1 VEKINPVKYVPALVD
16 GDVVVADSFAIILY
30 LEDKY
35 PQNPL
40 LPQDLKKK
48 ALNLQIASI
57 VSSSIQPLRSLT
69 VLQYIEENL
78 GSEKKLPWVQ
88 LHINKGFTALE
99 KLLAGVAGKYA
110 TGDEVL
116 LVCPP
121 NPEFYLAA
129 IYSST
134 KPIWSYPHFKP
145 HSLKDNR
152 TRLPHLSSLSG
163 RLDYEYKAVNLLKG
177 EQLNPEFEKINP
189 VKYVP
194 ALVDGDIVVADSFAI
209 ILYLED
215 KYPQNP
221 LLPQDLK
228 KKALNLQIAS
238 IVSSGIQ
245 PLQNLP
251 VLINRTLQQYIEENL
266 GSEKKL
272 PWTQL
277 HINKGFTALEKLLA
291 GVAGKYA
298 TGDEVLLGDVFLAP
312 QIYAGVKR
320 FAIDMSNYPTLARL
334 HEAYMELPAFQAALP
349 ERQPDAP
356 SSP

>member
-1 VEKINPVKYVPALVD
+1 MGDSGEKLILYSYWRSTCSERARIALNLKGLDYEYKAVNLLKGEQSNPEFEKINPVKYVPALVD

-78 GSEKKLPWVQ
+78 GSEKKLQWAQ
-88 LHINKGFTALE
+88 L
-99 KLLAGVAGKYA
+99 
-110 TGDEVL
+110 
-116 LVCPP
+116 
-121 NPEFYLAA
+121 
-129 IYSST
+129 
-134 KPIWSYPHFKP
+134 
-145 HSLKDNR
+145 
-152 TRLPHLSSLSG
+152 
-163 RLDYEYKAVNLLKG
+163 
-177 EQLNPEFEKINP
+177 Q
-189 VKYVP
+189 
-194 ALVDGDIVVADSFAI
+194 
-209 ILYLED
+209 
-215 KYPQNP
+215 
-221 LLPQDLK
+221 
-228 KKALNLQIAS
+228 
-238 IVSSGIQ
+238 
-245 PLQNLP
+245 
-251 VLINRTLQQYIEENL
+251 
-266 GSEKKL
+266 
-272 PWTQL
+272 
-277 HINKGFTALEKLLA
+277 INKGFTALEKLLA